1 MLARSLST
9 IAAGKDR
16 LLTIRFCPIRDDKD
30 VMAPLTELDN
40 LGLACELYEVR
51 MPRPRSE
58 TRGHDHKAVL
68 AGACCR
74 RCLTSGPCGGLQREA

>member
-51 MPRPRSE
+51 MP
-58 TRGHDHKAVL
+58 KA
-68 AGACCR
+68 A
-74 RCLTSGPCGGLQREA
+74 Q